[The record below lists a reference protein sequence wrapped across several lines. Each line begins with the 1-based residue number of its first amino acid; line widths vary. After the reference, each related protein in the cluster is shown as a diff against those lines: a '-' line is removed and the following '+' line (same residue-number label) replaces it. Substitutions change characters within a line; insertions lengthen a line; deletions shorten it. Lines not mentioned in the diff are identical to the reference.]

1 MLAAMPRPCK
11 DGTPK
16 GYEVREQ
23 LVLLLQLQQ
32 SDSKVREL
40 QTAVTQLPTKLDP
53 LRRDLAKLQG
63 MLDGERTKLDET
75 NSWRK
80 AQQEM
85 IDREREALRQAQ
97 GKFQAS
103 KNTKEFNA
111 SSREVENKRKAIG
124 DRETELKKVN
134 EAAAQSTTQLEA
146 RARDV
151 DVLRAELAANE
162 AAMAGQLDG
171 LKAQLAEATAARDAA
186 RAQVD
191 IQWIKIYDSLAA
203 KKGYAVAPVVK
214 GVCRGCHMALPP
226 QLANMLA
233 RMLTIETCPRCGR
246 LIYRKELL
254 EPEPV
259 PEAKAEPEPSPKPEP
274 RRTGKTGAK
283 GGRARGEKKSEA
295 RPEAPAEAANE
306 AANDARSDAPAE
318 AASEAGPEAEDSPDP
333 SADAE
338 PGFPS

>member
-1 MLAAMPRPCK
+1 
-11 DGTPK
+11 
-16 GYEVREQ
+16 VREQ

-63 MLDGERTKLDET
+63 MLDGERSKLNET

-85 IDREREALRQAQ
+85 IDRERDALRQAQ

-124 DRETELKKVN
+124 DRESELKKVN
-134 EAAAQSTTQLEA
+134 EAAAQSSVQLDA
-146 RARDV
+146 RTRDV
-151 DVLRAELAANE
+151 DALRAELATSE
-162 AAMAGQLDG
+162 AAMTSQLDA
-171 LKAQLAEATAARDAA
+171 LKAQLTEALATRDAA
-186 RAQVD
+186 RVQVD

-214 GVCRGCHMALPP
+214 GVCQGCHMALPP

-233 RMLTIETCPRCGR
+233 RMERIDTCPRCGR

-254 EPEPV
+254 EPEPA
-259 PEAKAEPEPSPKPEP
+259 PEAKAEPAPSAKPEP
-274 RRTGKTGAK
+274 KRSKSGAK
-283 GGRARGEKKSEA
+283 GGRAKAEKKPEARAEAPADAASEA
-295 RPEAPAEAANE
+295 RPEAPEPPSEAEAE
-306 AANDARSDAPAE
+306 AE
-318 AASEAGPEAEDSPDP
+318 VGSEASP
-333 SADAE
+333 DAE
-338 PGFPS
+338 PGFPT